1 MSDVDGDILVRVSTA
16 IRSTFRLPGGFV
28 VTGATTSA
36 DVDGWD
42 SLSHSILIMSIEDD
56 FGIELP
62 LERAVEVHDVGA
74 LVELIR
80 VTQAESGPA

>member
-16 IRSTFRLPGGFV
+16 IRSTFRLPADFV